1 MSAARA
7 RTIFRLSWF
16 LLACLLSLPLF
27 SSAQTPELN
36 FAVSVRELSIPV
48 KAHRAFRQGVDLLEK
63 RDPASSL
70 PHFQRA
76 ISEYANYYE
85 AYYKMGVA
93 ELKLWRTTEAEQA
106 FRQSIE
112 LSHRQYAEP
121 LLALCAVLG
130 YRGKF
135 VEAEEVSRRGLELD
149 PTVWSG
155 YYSRAWALFNLDR
168 LEDAEKTLREALRLK
183 SDSPEVY
190 LLLAD
195 VHHRQHDYRA
205 VLDDLNEYLKL
216 EPDHGVNSG
225 VQSLRDEAERAI
237 GESLSATSH
246 VQSQP

>member
-1 MSAARA
+1 MSAERE

-16 LLACLLSLPLF
+16 LLAWLLSPPLL

-36 FAVSVRELSIPV
+36 FVVSVRELRIPA
-48 KAHRAFRQGVDLLEK
+48 KAHHEFQQGVNLLEK
-63 RDPASSL
+63 RDPGSSL

-76 ISEYANYYE
+76 ISEYADYYE

-112 LSHRQYAEP
+112 LSQGQYAEP

-135 VEAEEVSRRGLELD
+135 IEAEEVSRRGLELD
-149 PTVWSG
+149 PTIWSG

-168 LEDAEKTLREALRLK
+168 LEEAEKSLREALRLK

-216 EPDHGVNSG
+216 EPDNLVNNGVR
-225 VQSLRDEAERAI
+225 SLRDQAER
-237 GESLSATSH
+237 SANL
-246 VQSQP
+246 